1 MSASSGF
8 ATGARAALL
17 IVAAAVL
24 AACATRPDGAA
35 RLEQVLR
42 EDASAPSGYV
52 EVGSGDASRFVT
64 VFRGRPLAVR
74 TPFALQRGDEVE
86 TGPGSV
92 AVIRFADGGSALLG
106 ASTRVRVGSLE
117 VLFGNVLARVRG
129 RFSVESENIVA
140 GVEGTEFLFTVGT
153 DRGVR
158 VVVLDGVVVCRSKKG
173 NWKPIRLGATQ
184 VFSSS
189 HPNQGLPRVEQADP
203 RELDDIRAWA
213 RRVSDVRL
221 SGYCCDGGRVF
232 PSASNACHG
241 KFFADQQTAAR
252 ACVQPEPTGWC
263 CDDGRV
269 TSAPRGQCRGL
280 FYPDQQSAVR
290 ACARPEPTGWC
301 CDDGRVVSGPR
312 GQCRGLFYLDQ
323 QSATRACAAPPG
335 WCCLSGYR
343 LEPMTNAS
351 CVANNG
357 RFYADQRSA
366 SAACRAPPKP
376 VQ

>member
-1 MSASSGF
+1 MRAIGRF
-8 ATGARAALL
+8 ATHARAALV
-17 IVAAAVL
+17 IVAVAL
-24 AACATRPDGAA
+24 LGACATRPGGAA
-35 RLEQVLR
+35 RLEKVLR
-42 EDASAPSGYV
+42 EDPAALSGYA
-52 EVGSGDASRFVT
+52 EVGSAEASRFVT
-64 VFRGRPLAVR
+64 VFRGQPVAAR
-74 TPFALQRGDEVE
+74 TPFTLQRGDEVE
-86 TGPGSV
+86 TGPGSA
-92 AVIRFADGGSALLG
+92 AVIRFPDGGSVLLG
-106 ASTRVRVGSLE
+106 ASTRVRIGSLE

-129 RFSVESENIVA
+129 LFSVESENVIA

-158 VVVLDGVVVCRSKKG
+158 VVVLDGVVVCRSKRG

-184 VFSSS
+184 VFSSP

-213 RRVSDVRL
+213 RRVGQVRL

-232 PSASNACHG
+232 PSWSNACRG
-241 KFFADQQTAAR
+241 LFFADQPSAER
-252 ACVQPEPTGWC
+252 ACVQPEPVGWC

-269 TSAPRGQCRGL
+269 TSGPRGQCRGL

-366 SAACRAPPKP
+366 SVACRAP